1 MKVFRKITAFMLIFV
16 GLGTLIILNLF
27 ILACGGIKS
36 VFKDKMLKY
45 TVVLDAGHGGI
56 DVGASGGTTGV
67 NESDL
72 NLEICKELQNVFEE
86 NGFIVVMT
94 RNDQNGL
101 YGDTSKGF
109 KMRDL
114 NRRLEICKNSGADVF
129 ISIHL
134 NSYSSSKRRG
144 AQVFFKEGS
153 EQGKRFADSIQTEL
167 NLLKESKRMYDAIS
181 GDYYLLNE
189 CNITAVIVEC
199 GFLSNPEEENLL
211 LDGNYRKKLAKSI
224 FLGTLRYFS

>member
-1 MKVFRKITAFMLIFV
+1 MKVFKKITAFMLIFV

-144 AQVFFKEGS
+144 AQVFFKGGS